1 MEILSIVF
9 VIVVM
14 VSIVNLY
21 YLHKKT
27 NEHLQR
33 IEELLMKII
42 EKQE

>member
-1 MEILSIVF
+1 MEILAIVF

-33 IEELLMKII
+33 IEELLIKLV
-42 EKQE
+42 EKKE

>member
-21 YLHKKT
+21 YLHKK
-27 NEHLQR
+27 R
-33 IEELLMKII
+33 MSIYRGSKSY
-42 EKQE
+42 